1 MITTFSEAV
10 QYIENRQNLG
20 IQVGLSRVE
29 SLLEAIG
36 NPHHQTKFIHLAG
49 TNGKGSTLQY
59 LNSILTEAGYK
70 TGTFTSPFI
79 ESITEQIA
87 INGMPITDEDFV
99 VILQELQPVI
109 EKMDV
114 ENNGPTTFEI
124 YTVMAFLYFKK
135 QQVDIALVECGLGGL
150 EDSTNVLTPLISIIT
165 NIGLD
170 HIAFLGTTL
179 KEIAFAK
186 AGIIKKGISTLS
198 AVNQPEAKEV
208 ILNRSNELN
217 APIYFLYK
225 NLTSA
230 DHVSIPNGE
239 RFHVEIKGLH
249 PSRFNH
255 FHVWETS
262 DGECCTCRDGCHSY
276 FEKNIGISLNEHHI
290 REGLQDTHWP
300 GRFEIVTHNPIL
312 ILDGAHNE
320 EGVASLTA
328 ELAKRYH
335 DKKIKIIFSALADK
349 KLDEMIR
356 LLDQVADEIT
366 FVSFDYPRA
375 TSVQVLFDLSGSAH
389 KKMDEDWKQV
399 LTIEYKSVKENEIL
413 VVTGSLYFISQV
425 KHFLRETLL

>member
-165 NIGLD
+165 NVGFD

-179 KEIAFAK
+179 KEIASAK

-217 APIYFLYK
+217 APSYFLYEDF
-225 NLTSA
+225 TMA

-239 RFHVEIKGLH
+239 RFTWISKDYSLQDLVISMYGKHQTENAALAIMATFLLQKEHGFHVNEQHIRKGL
-249 PSRFNH
+249 
-255 FHVWETS
+255 
-262 DGECCTCRDGCHSY
+262 
-276 FEKNIGISLNEHHI
+276 EK
-290 REGLQDTHWP
+290 TYWP
-300 GRFEIVTHNPIL
+300 GRFEIVTHNPML

-328 ELAKRYH
+328 ELSKRYH
-335 DKKIKIIFSALADK
+335 NKKIKIIFSALADK

-356 LLDQVADEIT
+356 RLDQVADEIT

-375 TSVQVLFDLSGSAH
+375 TSAQVLFDHSGSAH
-389 KKMDEDWKQV
+389 KKMNNDWKQS

-425 KHFLRETLL
+425 KHFLRETML